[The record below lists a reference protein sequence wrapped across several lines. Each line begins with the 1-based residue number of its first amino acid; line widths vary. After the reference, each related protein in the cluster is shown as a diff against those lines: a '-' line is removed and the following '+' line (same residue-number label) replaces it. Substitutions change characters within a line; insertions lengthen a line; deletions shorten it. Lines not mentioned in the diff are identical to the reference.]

1 MLQLPLPHDK
11 CASRLQSQVHE
22 FTNKRRSSSHNASKA
37 TVALCLDRELKLR
50 KNPNLR
56 VISRVQES
64 HLRHYTSLAERS
76 FQETEFR
83 NSTTVSWPLNPVP
96 VLSILMCLLRG
107 KIGKFPSMI
116 LPISFIFLQ
125 IDSLH
130 HVDLEEFGFVDQSS
144 IRLRYY
150 SARVKTS
157 DIKSIKRAKQ
167 VTIGRLSILC
177 IQKRY

>member
-96 VLSILMCLLRG
+96 VLSILMCLTSRKDRQVPFDDSSNIVHISPDWLSASCRSG
-107 KIGKFPSMI
+107 RIWVCRSELDSTPI
-116 LPISFIFLQ
+116 LLCKSENFWYKKHQ
-125 IDSLH
+125 AS
-130 HVDLEEFGFVDQSS
+130 
-144 IRLRYY
+144 
-150 SARVKTS
+150 KTS
-157 DIKSIKRAKQ
+157 NDR
-167 VTIGRLSILC
+167 
-177 IQKRY
+177 